1 MVQEAGFVVHQ
12 RRTPLGHSRRASV
25 GATDLHGG
33 GRDGAVCCNGEGL
46 ARCFWPWQLVGK
58 VQCRGSCS
66 VLADPSELRWGIKL
80 HQAKALHGPA
90 DADNVDTPMCLL
102 PC

>member
-1 MVQEAGFVVHQ
+1 VLLAMA
-12 RRTPLGHSRRASV
+12 V
-25 GATDLHGG
+25 G
-33 GRDGAVCCNGEGL
+33 GE
-46 ARCFWPWQLVGK
+46 

-66 VLADPSELRWGIKL
+66 VLVDPSELRWGIKL